1 MDTGSQQATVHGV
14 TRVGYDITTKPPP
27 SPLFQWLLQLIPPV
41 IPFVMINNKKKILLD
56 KVKMKTLSWVRQFV
70 TPWNFPGQNTG
81 VGSLSLLQGIF
92 PIQGSNPGLPQCRQI
107 LYQLSHKMGREIDN
121 YKVVCLL
128 PFSLQIYTGRQGSPE
143 GGKLA

>member
-1 MDTGSQQATVHGV
+1 MGLIPGSGRSPGEGNGNPLQYSCLGNPMDTGSQQATVHGV

-92 PIQGSNPGLPQCRQI
+92 PIQGSNPGLPHCRQI
-107 LYQLSHKMGREIDN
+107 TS
-121 YKVVCLL
+121 
-128 PFSLQIYTGRQGSPE
+128 
-143 GGKLA
+143 